1 MGVLTGKV
9 AVITGASRGLGLAI
23 ARAYV
28 REGAAV
34 VVASRSA
41 AAVAATVAELQAAGA
56 RVAGQACDV
65 GDAAQVQ
72 ALADLAI
79 ATFGGFDIWVNN
91 AGISAPY
98 GPTALIPVERFDAV
112 IQTNIAGTYHGA
124 TVALR
129 HFLPKGRGKLINILG
144 KGESG
149 TAPLQSAYGS
159 SKAWIKAFTRTLAE
173 EYAASGVG
181 IYALQPGMMVTDL
194 ITRPEAMAGYEA
206 KLAVLPTVLRILG
219 NPPEVPAERA
229 VWLASGATDGKT
241 GIQLRT
247 LTKGRMLKGALR
259 EGLARL
265 LGRKLE
271 AVTLDVH
278 TVKPE

>member
-1 MGVLTGKV
+1 
-9 AVITGASRGLGLAI
+9 
-23 ARAYV
+23 
-28 REGAAV
+28 
-34 VVASRSA
+34 
-41 AAVAATVAELQAAGA
+41 
-56 RVAGQACDV
+56 
-65 GDAAQVQ
+65 
-72 ALADLAI
+72 
-79 ATFGGFDIWVNN
+79 
-91 AGISAPY
+91 
-98 GPTALIPVERFDAV
+98 LIPLARFEAV
-112 IQTNIAGTYHGA
+112 IQTNIAGTYHGS
-124 TVALR
+124 TIALR

-149 TAPLQSAYGS
+149 TAPLRNAYGS
-159 SKAWIKAFTRTLAE
+159 SKAWIKAFTRSLAE

-229 VWLASGATDGKT
+229 VWLASAATDGKT

-278 TVKPE
+278 TVEPE